1 VKRFDSADFEMEKT
15 KGGEGGK
22 SNLLSRTLAAEAQRK
37 TEATQSSSPQPTA
50 GQASSS
56 SGGDLKLTRQLSN
69 DLDRVADETVDVSIA
84 AVMAEQEAIAKKK
97 FGNLAK
103 NPAARVGKREKTK
116 RFDSADFEMQ
126 KSNDGSPRQSLLQ
139 RTLAAEGVKTAVPA
153 GNSIPEQDVVAE
165 QEKIAVSKYGALA
178 PKNAAAAMRRREAVK
193 RFDSAD
199 FEMEKTKGG
208 EGGKSNLLS
217 RTLAAEA
224 QRANQNQ

>member
-1 VKRFDSADFEMEKT
+1 
-15 KGGEGGK
+15 
-22 SNLLSRTLAAEAQRK
+22 
-37 TEATQSSSPQPTA
+37 
-50 GQASSS
+50 
-56 SGGDLKLTRQLSN
+56 
-69 DLDRVADETVDVSIA
+69 
-84 AVMAEQEAIAKKK
+84 
-97 FGNLAK
+97 
-103 NPAARVGKREKTK
+103 
-116 RFDSADFEMQ
+116 MQ

-139 RTLAAEGVKTAVPA
+139 RTLAGRRLHVSCSLSCIYASLRLQIAAEGVKTAVPA